1 MAEQA
6 EADDVHDEDIDIL
19 DQGGDADDQG
29 DGGQDEGA
37 DAADQGDDDVE
48 ILFGDEAAP
57 ASEEKSEPD
66 LIRKL
71 RAELR
76 EKSTKLAKYDRG
88 EIQPPAAPK
97 VIEVGPKPTLAAC
110 GYDEERFEA
119 ERDAWDERSRQAEEA
134 KAANQRQADA
144 YQAELNKDVERYQS
158 AKAALG
164 LRDFQVS
171 QDTVRDALS
180 QNQISGIL
188 QAADDSAKFIYA
200 LGKHPA
206 KLEALKAITN
216 PVKFIAAVAKLEGT
230 LKVTK
235 TSRKAPEL
243 DTPVRGSAPL
253 SASKD
258 KHEAKLEAK
267 AAQTGNRTELIA
279 YRAKLKKQAK

>member
-6 EADDVHDEDIDIL
+6 EADDVHDEGLEDIL
-19 DQGGDADDQG
+19 EGEFTAQDDDESQAGDDN
-29 DGGQDEGA
+29 
-37 DAADQGDDDVE
+37 AADEDNDEVE

-57 ASEEKSEPD
+57 ASEEASEPD

-110 GYDEERFEA
+110 DYDEERFEA

-134 KAANQRQADA
+134 KAANQRQVDA
-144 YQAELNKDVERYQS
+144 YQAELNKDVERYQT

-180 QNQISGIL
+180 QTQISGIL
-188 QAADDSAKFIYA
+188 QAADDSAKVIYA

-253 SASKD
+253 SANKD
-258 KHEAKLEAK
+258 KHLERLEKEAD
-267 AAQTGNRTELIA
+267 RTNDRTAVIA
-279 YRAKLKKQAK
+279 YKRTLSKAK

>member
-6 EADDVHDEDIDIL
+6 EADDVHDEDLDIL

-29 DGGQDEGA
+29 DEDQDEGA
-37 DAADQGDDDVE
+37 DAADEDDDEGVVVQ
-48 ILFGDEAAP
+48 FGDEAAP
-57 ASEEKSEPD
+57 ASEGKSEPD
-66 LIRKL
+66 LLRTL
-71 RAELR
+71 RAANRQQAKELAALR
-76 EKSTKLAKYDRG
+76 AAS
-88 EIQPPAAPK
+88 QPKPV
-97 VIEVGPKPTLAAC
+97 VIEVGEKPTLASVD
-110 GYDEERFEA
+110 YDDDKFIAETEAWIER
-119 ERDAWDERSRQAEEA
+119 
-134 KAANQRQADA
+134 KRQADEA
-144 YQAELNKDVERYQS
+144 NAQAAKGAQAQQAELDKDLSRFQA

-164 LRDFQVS
+164 VRDFEEAK
-171 QDTVRDALS
+171 DTVVSVLT
-180 QNQISGIL
+180 QGQISGIV
-188 QAADDSAKFIYA
+188 QAADDSAKVIYA

>member
-1 MAEQA
+1 LAEQA
-6 EADDVHDEDIDIL
+6 EADDVHEEDIDIL

-29 DGGQDEGA
+29 DEDQDQ
-37 DAADQGDDDVE
+37 DDNAADEDDDEVE

-57 ASEEKSEPD
+57 ASEGKSEPD
-66 LIRKL
+66 LLRTL
-71 RAELR
+71 RAANR
-76 EKSTKLAKYDRG
+76 QLAKDLAAERANRP
-88 EIQPPAAPK
+88 QPKPV
-97 VIEVGPKPTLAAC
+97 VIEVGEKPTLASVD
-110 GYDEERFEA
+110 YDDDKFIAETEAWIERKRLADEA
-119 ERDAWDERSRQAEEA
+119 NAQAA
-134 KAANQRQADA
+134 RGAQAQ
-144 YQAELNKDVERYQS
+144 QAELEKDLTRFQA

-164 LRDFQVS
+164 VRDFEEAKDMVTS
-171 QDTVRDALS
+171 VLS
-180 QNQISGIL
+180 QGQISGIV
-188 QAADDSAKFIYA
+188 QAADDSAKVIYA

-258 KHEAKLEAK
+258 KHLAALEAK
-267 AAQTGNRTELIA
+267 AAKTGNRSELIA
-279 YRAKLKKQAK
+279 YRVELKKKQAK